1 MIIKSIA
8 IKNFKSHR
16 DTRIEFNTGISII
29 MGDNGAGKSSIL
41 EAVSF
46 ALFKQHS
53 GKKIEQLIRI
63 DRQNPAGQNKMS
75 VELEFTSNG
84 RTYRV
89 LRERGKS
96 TSKAKIEIKEGEGF
110 QPLSNG
116 DKQVTDDVQALLEMD
131 GDLFLNAVYVRQGE
145 IANLVNKT
153 PSEKKQVIGK
163 LLGIESLEKAWKN
176 MLPLMNQYEIQ
187 KIKLD
192 SKLEDL
198 SGLNDEISAKKDEK
212 NIIHQNI
219 QEISQKLEKIDEELE
234 LINNQNNLLDQ
245 DKSVY
250 QRAVNGIESKTQI
263 IDNLKRDQTHLNGQ
277 ITDIILKEGEI
288 KIIRPKLSKLKV
300 LKTLKQSLGDL
311 KQLQINKKHQKDVLR
326 KIEEFKTIIED
337 NKKFYQEY
345 SDLSDEIQDLD
356 SKRKT
361 FQGSRDLMNQN
372 QKNKEQTLRKMNLS
386 HEKIVKVIQKYNN
399 KIGTKYSVVEELEA
413 YIKTSKPEIT
423 GKIEII
429 TGKIYDI
436 EKEISNLEIQ
446 NNNIKKPIGELE
458 NVQDQCPVCKSPIDS
473 DKRTELITDYTSQ
486 IETNRNRMEKL
497 ESELKVLR
505 AKKQILDE
513 KQNNIQSV
521 NIELLMEQLKNLEEG
536 RKELIALKNKIKE
549 SEVQVSTLDEIDGML
564 NLKKKELAEIKPR
577 YERYLGA
584 EGSLNSLGNPIEL
597 QGELEKVEDDENI
610 LKEQI
615 SSLIEATEGS
625 VENLDSEIQYLEDL
639 NQTYQQ
645 LSGAVDQKDNLINR
659 IEQVDQNLQE
669 EKMHL
674 DKYVHEVNEVDYNE
688 DNHRRIKEDL
698 KLKNDEFSDLNG
710 RKQGL
715 IGKESGL
722 DSYLDGLEI
731 KLESYKNFETE
742 VRNLKDFL
750 KLLDHIR
757 EIYGKDGVQKD
768 LRNISRPLIEQNTR
782 DFFEKFNFEYSDIR
796 LDEDYDVTVYGPSGE
811 SNLDMI
817 SGGEKIAVALALRLG
832 ITQTLSGGNLELI
845 MLDEPTIHLDAY
857 RRQELIELLK
867 KMSIIPQMIIV
878 THDPDIEEAADHI
891 IRVKKEEGESIISE

>member
-1 MIIKSIA
+1 
-8 IKNFKSHR
+8 
-16 DTRIEFNTGISII
+16 

-96 TSKAKIEIKEGEGF
+96 TSKAKIEIKEGDGF
-110 QPLSNG
+110 QPLSIG

-176 MLPLMNQYEIQ
+176 MLPLMNQYEMQ

-192 SKLEDL
+192 GKLEDL
-198 SGLNDEISAKKDEK
+198 DGLNDEINQKKDEK
-212 NIIHQNI
+212 NTIHQDI
-219 QEISQKLEKIDEELE
+219 QELSEKLEKIDNELE
-234 LINNQNNLLDQ
+234 LINKENNLLDH

-250 QRAVNGIESKTQI
+250 DRAVNGIENKKQI
-263 IDNLKRDQTHLNGQ
+263 IDNLKLDQTHLNKQ
-277 ITDIILKEGEI
+277 IIDITVKEDEI
-288 KIIRPKLSKLKV
+288 KIIKPKLSKLKI
-300 LKTLKQSLGDL
+300 LKTLKQSLKNL
-311 KQLQINKKHQKDVLR
+311 KQLQTNKKHIIEVLE
-326 KIEEFKTIIED
+326 KIEEFKTILED
-337 NKKFYQEY
+337 NRKFYREY
-345 SDLSDEIQDLD
+345 SDISDEIQDLD
-356 SKRKT
+356 NKRKP
-361 FQGSRDLMNQN
+361 FQGSRDLINQN
-372 QKNKEQTLRKMNLS
+372 QNNRESTLRKMNLS
-386 HEKIVKVIQKYNN
+386 HNKIVKVIQEYNK
-399 KIGTKYSVVEELEA
+399 KIGTNYGVVEELET
-413 YIKTSKPEIT
+413 YIKTAKPELASNIETIT
-423 GKIEII
+423 GKINN
-429 TGKIYDI
+429 I

-473 DKRTELITDYTSQ
+473 DKRIELIDDYTSQ
-486 IETNRNRMEKL
+486 IETNRKL
-497 ESELKVLR
+497 MDQLKHELKDL
-505 AKKQILDE
+505 KSEKQILDV
-513 KQNNIQSV
+513 KQDNIRSV
-521 NIELLMEQLKNLEEG
+521 NIELLMEQLNNLEEG
-536 RKELIALKNKIKE
+536 RKELMILKNKIKE
-549 SEVQVSTLDEIDGML
+549 SEEQVSSLDEIDALL
-564 NLKKKELAEIKPR
+564 NLKKKSLLEIKPR
-577 YERYLGA
+577 YERYLVA
-584 EGSLNSLGNPIEL
+584 EGSLNSHGNPQEL
-597 QGELEKVEDDENI
+597 QNELVTTEGDELV

-615 SSLIEATEGS
+615 TSLIEATEGS

-645 LSGAVDQKDNLINR
+645 LSGAVDQKDNLTDR
-659 IEQVDQNLQE
+659 IEQVNQNLQE
-669 EKMHL
+669 EKAKL
-674 DKYVHEVNEVDYNE
+674 DRYVHEVNEVDYNVE
-688 DNHRRIKEDL
+688 THEKIKNEL
-698 KLKNDEFSDLNG
+698 TLKNGEFSDLNG
-710 RKQGL
+710 KKQGL

-731 KLESYKNFETE
+731 KLKSYKNFETE

-768 LRNISRPLIEQNTR
+768 LRNISRPIIEQHTR
-782 DFFEKFNFEYSDIR
+782 DFFEKFNFEYSDIK

-891 IRVKKEEGESIISE
+891 IRIKKEEGESIISE